1 MRQTIAEN
9 LDTVENSNLEVE
21 RGIRF
26 YALLMLYIRD
36 G

>member
-9 LDTVENSNLEVE
+9 LDTVENSNSEVE
-21 RGIRF
+21 RGVRF